1 MKRKEYKTEY
11 KKYQRQRKKGESK
24 RARKDRIKCETVK
37 KYLREWKRKRNISKE

>member
-24 RARKDRIKCETVK
+24 RARKDRIKC
-37 KYLREWKRKRNISKE
+37 LRDCEGISARMEEARE